1 MEEIQPQESPLKA
14 IAIEHKARSLLE
26 DSEKRTVDYL
36 QLENTSIQS
45 YSWEHISVEVK
56 DRKIKQPLKLL
67 NNVSGYVAAGENL
80 VS

>member
-1 MEEIQPQESPLKA
+1 MEEIQPPESPLKA